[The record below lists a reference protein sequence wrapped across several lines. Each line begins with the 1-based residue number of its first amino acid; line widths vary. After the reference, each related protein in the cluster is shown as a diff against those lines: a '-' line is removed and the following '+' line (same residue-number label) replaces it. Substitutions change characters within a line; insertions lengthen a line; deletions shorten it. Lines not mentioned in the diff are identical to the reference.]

1 MADVHLSPEG
11 HRRGGEPA
19 GRIRSVTR
27 QLAAVLT
34 VLAGLL
40 VAVIGGAE
48 PAGALTTTVDGAVLD
63 AATSSP
69 WAGTETVGASAYDTA
84 SVVNQGMTPTGSL
97 TYSLFQG
104 AGCSGS
110 AQGADTVTLNP
121 DGSVPPSDPEGPL
134 GAGTYSFEANYL
146 GDANYPAGNDCQP
159 FTVSP
164 GMPTSPTVTN
174 IPPSPV
180 ELGSFV
186 ATVGTDGDGTTSVT
200 SSTPGVCSVGPD
212 GLTVTF
218 VGFGTCSLTARVAS
232 GSNYVGAAG
241 DPQSFA
247 VDPAPRGYWLV
258 GSDGGIFSFGAAG
271 FFGSMG
277 GTPLQRPV
285 VGITPTSTR
294 EGYWLDASDGGIFAF
309 GDAGFYGSIPGQG
322 LHPAGSGLPG
332 SLDAPIVGMV
342 PSSTGQGY
350 FMVASDGGVF
360 AFGDAKFE
368 GSCPAIAG
376 GCSGAAVAVMPD
388 HSGDGYW
395 LVTSTGAVYSF
406 GDAQFFGAPAPQL
419 VAVVDAVAT
428 PDGNGY
434 WILYANGAVAAF
446 GDAVALGGPVGYVNA
461 YNPARAIFPVTDGRG
476 YWVAAA
482 RGDVFSYGDAPF
494 LGGMAAK
501 PLNGSIIAA
510 DGF

>member
-1 MADVHLSPEG
+1 
-11 HRRGGEPA
+11 
-19 GRIRSVTR
+19 
-27 QLAAVLT
+27 
-34 VLAGLL
+34 
-40 VAVIGGAE
+40 
-48 PAGALTTTVDGAVLD
+48 
-63 AATSSP
+63 
-69 WAGTETVGASAYDTA
+69 
-84 SVVNQGMTPTGSL
+84 
-97 TYSLFQG
+97 
-104 AGCSGS
+104 
-110 AQGADTVTLNP
+110 
-121 DGSVPPSDPEGPL
+121 
-134 GAGTYSFEANYL
+134 
-146 GDANYPAGNDCQP
+146 
-159 FTVSP
+159 
-164 GMPTSPTVTN
+164 
-174 IPPSPV
+174 
-180 ELGSFV
+180 
-186 ATVGTDGDGTTSVT
+186 
-200 SSTPGVCSVGPD
+200 
-212 GLTVTF
+212 
-218 VGFGTCSLTARVAS
+218 VAS

-247 VDPAPRGYWLV
+247 VAPAPRGYWLV